1 MTVLLQEVD
10 LAIEEE
16 FANQLVSMLKSLP
29 IRDIFQEATT
39 SLAPLSLMHQ
49 ESSQRALRVITAMR
63 PQDNS
68 TVSLSLSGVSNF
80 L

>member
-1 MTVLLQEVD
+1 MAV
-10 LAIEEE
+10 EED

-49 ESSQRALRVITAMR
+49 ESSQRALRVITATR

-68 TVSLSLSGVSNF
+68 AVSLSISGVSNS
-80 L
+80 LWCLL